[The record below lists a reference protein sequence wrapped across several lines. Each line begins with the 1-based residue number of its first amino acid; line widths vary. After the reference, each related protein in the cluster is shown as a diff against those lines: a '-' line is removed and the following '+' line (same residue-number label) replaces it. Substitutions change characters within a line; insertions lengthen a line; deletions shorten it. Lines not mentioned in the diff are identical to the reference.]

1 MKRSARIEA
10 NKAHIKHTQKETE
23 SNVSGY
29 WSEMIAMLAS
39 EQENMAYENNW
50 MAKWA
55 TITEWPQCEN
65 TNGIKHAA
73 RDLKASQISFN
84 KGTSPRN
91 GQGGVGVLK
100 SMFTLG

>member
-39 EQENMAYENNW
+39 EQENMAYENNIEGKVGNYNR
-50 MAKWA
+50 M
-55 TITEWPQCEN
+55 
-65 TNGIKHAA
+65 
-73 RDLKASQISFN
+73 
-84 KGTSPRN
+84 TSVREYKRN
-91 GQGGVGVLK
+91 
-100 SMFTLG
+100 